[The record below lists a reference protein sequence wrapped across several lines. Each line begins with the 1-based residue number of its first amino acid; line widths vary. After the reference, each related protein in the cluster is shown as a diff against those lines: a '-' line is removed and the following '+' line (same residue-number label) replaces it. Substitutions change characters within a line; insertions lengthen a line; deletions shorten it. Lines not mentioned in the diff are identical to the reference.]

1 MENPAVPPPRTHIL
15 LIFIHLLKIINYI
28 KEIRVCQGILLYLN
42 ICLSIFAAYIHIGL
56 VSQIMKR
63 FLPLAMLLMTGAL
76 VAPSAKADI
85 TSRMTSS
92 VQLTVNSA
100 ATQMNRIGSSFSIT
114 GNNVDTTDGTTANT
128 VSAGTIASGV
138 YSPGTIAAVQDDPGE
153 SFSFTQAFTQCDA
166 IDTTGPDIGDVSAY
180 GDQLS
185 TAAGTAGSLAGTVTS
200 QGALTVT
207 AGGAGTTATGQFVTE
222 LSIN

>member
-1 MENPAVPPPRTHIL
+1 MSRSMKKLLPIIL
-15 LIFIHLLKIINYI
+15 LLGLAPM
-28 KEIRVCQGILLYLN
+28 
-42 ICLSIFAAYIHIGL
+42 AA
-56 VSQIMKR
+56 R
-63 FLPLAMLLMTGAL
+63 
-76 VAPSAKADI
+76 ADI

-92 VQLTVNSA
+92 VQLTVNAA
-100 ATQMNRIGSSFSIT
+100 ATQMNRIGSSFSIS

-128 VSAGTIASGV
+128 ISAGTIASGV

-153 SFSFTQAFTQCDA
+153 SFSFTQAFTQADA
-166 IDTTGPDIGDVSAY
+166 IDTTGPDIGDISAY

>member
-1 MENPAVPPPRTHIL
+1 
-15 LIFIHLLKIINYI
+15 
-28 KEIRVCQGILLYLN
+28 
-42 ICLSIFAAYIHIGL
+42 
-56 VSQIMKR
+56 MKR
-63 FLPLAMLLMTGAL
+63 FLPLAMLLMAGAL

-100 ATQMNRIGSSFSIT
+100 ATQMNRIGSAFSIS

-128 VSAGTIASGV
+128 ISAGTITSGV
-138 YSPGTIAAVQDDPGE
+138 YAPGTIAAVQDDPGE
-153 SFSFTQAFTQCDA
+153 SFSFTQAYTQADA

-185 TAAGTAGSLAGTVTS
+185 TAAGSAGDLAGTVTS
-200 QGALTVT
+200 QGLLTVT
-207 AGGAGTTATGQFVTE
+207 AGGAGTSATGQFVTE
-222 LSIN
+222 LQIN

>member
-1 MENPAVPPPRTHIL
+1 MSKSMKKL
-15 LIFIHLLKIINYI
+15 LPII
-28 KEIRVCQGILLYLN
+28 
-42 ICLSIFAAYIHIGL
+42 
-56 VSQIMKR
+56 
-63 FLPLAMLLMTGAL
+63 MLLGL
-76 VAPSAKADI
+76 APMAARADI

-92 VQLTVNSA
+92 VQLTVNAA
-100 ATQMNRIGSSFSIT
+100 ATQMNRIGSSFSIS

-128 VSAGTIASGV
+128 ISAGTIASGV

-153 SFSFTQAFTQCDA
+153 SFSFTQAFTQADA
-166 IDTTGPDIGDVSAY
+166 IDTTGPDIGDISAY